1 MSRTSIFV
9 RGNFL
14 MVSVF
19 RPRIVGLG
27 GTTRSDS
34 SSSKILR
41 LALIAASEA
50 GAEVESFVG
59 ADLDL
64 PMYSPDSSHRTPPA
78 VKLTGAIR
86 RADGIIISAPG
97 YHGSVSGLIK
107 NALDYV
113 EDLRQDSAPY
123 FEGRAV
129 GLIACAAGWQAT
141 GTTLITLRSVV
152 HALRGWPTPMA
163 VAINTIGTP
172 LGPDGSLSDPA
183 LQSQLTV
190 LARQVVHF
198 AQMRALHQR
207 DTKHASAKRRCNS

>member
-1 MSRTSIFV
+1 MP
-9 RGNFL
+9 
-14 MVSVF
+14 SVF

-34 SSSKILR
+34 SSAKVLR

-50 GAEVESFVG
+50 GADVESFVG

-64 PMYSPDSSHRTPPA
+64 PMYSPDSSQRTPQA
-78 VKLTGAIR
+78 VKLTSAIQ
-86 RADGIIISAPG
+86 RANGIIISASG
-97 YHGSVSGLIK
+97 YHGSVSGLVK

-113 EDLRQDSAPY
+113 EDLRQDTAPY

-172 LGPDGSLSDPA
+172 LGPDGTLSDPT
-183 LQSQLTV
+183 SHGQLTL
-190 LARQVVHF
+190 LAQQVVLF
-198 AQMRALHQR
+198 ARMRALHQ
-207 DTKHASAKRRCNS
+207 DTAQKSRAWR